1 MLYLKLKGKG
11 KMLPVTLQAL
21 GRTMRTVVVL
31 LAACTLIA
39 VLAMPAVSAAQNQKS
54 GAEEFVTI
62 DFNDVD
68 INLFIK
74 FISELTGRNFIV
86 DRTVKGKV
94 TIISPTKIS
103 RKDAYHVFESVLEVH
118 GFTTV
123 PSGSVTKII
132 PSVQARSK
140 NIATIRQQETRYPE
154 DKVVTQLISLKHTN
168 PDEVKKILAPLVS
181 KTSVVIA
188 HTDSGMLIITD
199 VMSNISRLQ
208 EIIEAIDIPS
218 VGEEL
223 VVIPLVYAS
232 ADAVSKSLAQIFQQ
246 QPAAR
251 GRQQGELVR
260 ILPYDRT
267 NSLIILASKVNIQKI
282 RDLLVELDTEMQVGT
297 GNIQVYYLQHA
308 SSEELVKVLTSLPS
322 DAPSEAGPQQAGKA
336 RARVQAPPISKDVKI
351 MADPETNSLI
361 ITAPREEYLV
371 LEQVIKKLDIPRRM
385 VYLEALI
392 MEVSVNKS
400 FELGVQWGGSGSF
413 DDETGRLVGGFSGS
427 QSAPYNIIQG
437 VTAEPPVLPSGFTV
451 GVLKQGVKIG
461 NLYFPNL
468 GAVLNAFKND
478 SDVEIIATP
487 QILTSDNKKAEIKV
501 GENVPYI
508 TSQNTTAAQQD
519 YTNYEYKDV
528 TTTLNILPQI
538 NQSDLLRLEI
548 GVEVIKLK
556 DLNDDRPTT
565 FKRTANT
572 TVVVHN
578 EETVVIGGIIGQDT
592 SANEFKVPV
601 LGDIPVLGWLF
612 KSRGNT
618 QSKTNL
624 FIFITPHIVE
634 NPAELAS
641 VYYQKRDVM
650 EYVKAGSSAIADWKF
665 EKEPNKSHAVALSDL
680 GFASLKQDNLERA
693 RQYFVQAL
701 KIDPDNPYA
710 LLNLGVVN
718 EREGDTSRAA
728 ELYRRVLELPAP
740 RPPAEG
746 EAAPPITPAQLLE
759 LQRTAEDNLI
769 YLKEKNGPEPVQPEV
784 PVPPEAPEL

>member
-1 MLYLKLKGKG
+1 MDRLLR
-11 KMLPVTLQAL
+11 LPFSILL
-21 GRTMRTVVVL
+21 L
-31 LAACTLIA
+31 CILAAPLT
-39 VLAMPAVSAAQNQKS
+39 VPSHTAAQEPERASDQY
-54 GAEEFVTI
+54 VTI

-74 FISELTGRNFIV
+74 YISELTGRNFIV
-86 DRTVKGKV
+86 DRTVKGQV
-94 TIISPTKIS
+94 TIISPTRIS
-103 RKDAYHVFESVLEVH
+103 VEDAYYVFQSVLEVH
-118 GFTTV
+118 GFTTI
-123 PSGSVTKII
+123 PSGSVIKIV

-140 NIATIRQQETRYPE
+140 NIATIREQGRMYPE
-154 DKVVTQLISLKHTN
+154 DKIVTQLISLQHSD
-168 PDEVKKILAPLVS
+168 PEEVKKILAPLVS

-199 VMSNISRLQ
+199 YMSNINRLL
-208 EIIEAIDIPS
+208 EIISAVDIPS
-218 VGEEL
+218 VGDEL
-223 VVIPLVYAS
+223 VVLPLEYAS
-232 ADAVSKSLAQIFQQ
+232 ADAVSKSLTQIFQQ

-251 GRQQGELVR
+251 GAARRQAVR
-260 ILPYDRT
+260 ILSYERT
-267 NSLIILASKVNIQKI
+267 NSLIVLASKLDMQKI
-282 RDLLVELDTEMQVGT
+282 RDLLEKLDTEMQVGT

-308 SSEELVKVLTSLPS
+308 NSEELLKVLTSLPS
-322 DAPSEAGPQQAGKA
+322 DAPVETTQQQQQG
-336 RARVQAPPISKDVKI
+336 RARVQAPPISRDVKI
-351 MADPETNSLI
+351 MSDPETNSLI
-361 ITAPREEYLV
+361 ITAPREDYLV

-392 MEVSVNKS
+392 MEVSVGKS
-400 FELGVQWGGSGSF
+400 FDLGVQWGGGGTFS
-413 DDETGRLVGGFSGS
+413 DDTGTVIGGFSGS
-427 QSAPYNIIQG
+427 QSAPFGNLRGI
-437 VTAEPPVLPSGFTV
+437 TADPPVLPGGFSV

-461 NLYFPNL
+461 NVFFPNL

-487 QILTSDNKKAEIKV
+487 QILTSDNKQAEIKV

-508 TSQNTTAAQQD
+508 TSQNTTAALQD

-592 SANEFKVPV
+592 TQNEFKVPL
-601 LGDIPVLGWLF
+601 LGDIPGLGWLF

-641 VYYQKRDVM
+641 MYYQKRDVM
-650 EYVKAGSSAIADWKF
+650 EDVREGLSVIDEWGAR
-665 EKEPNKSHAVALSDL
+665 EPSKTHAVALSDL
-680 GFASLKQDNLERA
+680 GFINLRQDNLLRA
-693 RQYFVQAL
+693 RQYFEQAL

-718 EREGDTSRAA
+718 EREGNIVTAA
-728 ELYRRVLELPAP
+728 EMYGRVLELSPP
-740 RPPAEG
+740 EPDEDGMPAE
-746 EAAPPITPAQLLE
+746 AARQLRQ
-759 LQRTAEDNLI
+759 LQQVAEEYLNNLSSDR
-769 YLKEKNGPEPVQPEV
+769 NSVPVQPSI
-784 PVPPEAPEL
+784 PVPDSPRL